1 MWKFKYNH
9 RHHVKNGMCPPWG
22 PWTFL
27 NNNLCISGN
36 IFWISE
42 IPYLFQTHCPVP
54 CQSMLPEWSVLLS
67 ISAPLSVVVT
77 LSSHMFYRF
86 VIYRVCY
93 CVIEKALEF
102 SHLVWIHVYTTFES
116 NWTESIFSSRWHLTG
131 SFDHEIPL
139 QNLKPVTPFQLSQ

>member
-42 IPYLFQTHCPVP
+42 IPYLFQTAGHSLP
-54 CQSMLPEWSVLLS
+54 CTVSEH
-67 ISAPLSVVVT
+67 APWMSSSSQH
-77 LSSHMFYRF
+77 LSSSVSSGHMFYRF